1 MDITSREENG
11 VAIIMLEGEVDISA
25 ADLVRGKMKKLI
37 DEKRKRVLVNMADVP
52 YIDSSGL
59 GMFVETM
66 QEIGKYGGEIKL
78 AGLTDDVKKVFELTR
93 LNKFFS
99 IFDQEKDAMESFK

>member
-37 DEKRKRVLVNMADVP
+37 DEKRKRILVNMADVP